1 VTQENSIALRK
12 NLALDFALSST
23 RELIAY
29 NEKQTPTWEIRMT
42 RQSTG
47 SFTASSLTTLIGLFA
62 AGLVAAASSNQ
73 VSAASAEAESARS
86 PSAPVAKSRDHE
98 QWRKA
103 MSHTANERGCFR
115 ADYPE
120 KVWKAVACS
129 VAPLNPHPPR
139 VRTGPAPDAV
149 GNGVDYAA
157 ELAGQLISYGEGSFG
172 TSAILTETDGASD
185 SYSLQL
191 NTNVFTTSACN
202 GVPGCTGWQ
211 QYIFDNNAAGSG
223 TAAVYIQYWLINHPS
238 PCPAGYTFY
247 PGGAGG
253 SGCYKNSTGVA
264 VPVQA
269 LLNLSG
275 LALTGTAVGGGLD
288 QITLFTGTSIYST
301 YGEDTVLNASLGW
314 LSAEFNVFGYSSAG
328 PVATFASG
336 TLLSIETMV
345 SNGVTTVAPTVL
357 NTGYTFESNNLSFAP
372 LGACSVA
379 DPNGPYI
386 WFQESFGATPA
397 STCPVTPISL
407 PAPTVTV
414 TGPTMRAIES
424 FSFSWPSVSGAT
436 YYVMTRNGAEST
448 TTGNSASVGI
458 ACQQTALVQFS
469 SCDAAGCG
477 WPQTVLNAK
486 NTSPCN

>member
-1 VTQENSIALRK
+1 
-12 NLALDFALSST
+12 
-23 RELIAY
+23 
-29 NEKQTPTWEIRMT
+29 MT

-47 SFTASSLTTLIGLFA
+47 SFTASSLTGLVGLFA
-62 AGLVAAASSNQ
+62 AALVAAAASNQ
-73 VSAASAEAESARS
+73 HGAASADVAASTDVPSTRSA
-86 PSAPVAKSRDHE
+86 SAPIAKSRAHE
-98 QWRKA
+98 EWRKT

-120 KVWKAVACS
+120 KVWKAVPCS
-129 VAPLNPHPPR
+129 VAPLIPHPPR

-149 GNGVDYAA
+149 GNTVDYAA
-157 ELAGQLISYGEGSFG
+157 ELGGNLISYGEGSFG
-172 TSAILTETDGASD
+172 TSAIFTETDGAASD

-191 NTNVFTTSACN
+191 NTNLFATSACN
-202 GVPGCTGWQ
+202 GVPGCLGWQ
-211 QYIFDNNAAGSG
+211 QYVFDNNTAGSG
-223 TAAVYIQYWLINHPS
+223 SSGAYIQYWLVNYPS
-238 PCPAGYTFY
+238 PCPASYTFY

-253 SGCYKNSTGVA
+253 SGCFKNSTSVV

-269 LLNLSG
+269 LANLSG

-288 QITLFTGTSIYST
+288 QLTLFTGTTIYST
-301 YGEDTVLNASLGW
+301 FGEDSVLNPSLGW
-314 LSAEFNVFGYSSAG
+314 LSAEFNVFGYSGAA
-328 PVATFASG
+328 PLATFASG
-336 TLLSIETMV
+336 TLLSIETLV

-357 NTGYTFESNNLSFAP
+357 DTGYTFESNNLSLAP

-397 STCPVTPISL
+397 ATCPITPISL

-414 TGPTMRAIES
+414 TGPTFGGIES

-436 YYVMTRNGAEST
+436 YYVMTKNGAEST
-448 TTGNSASVGI
+448 ITGNSASVGI
-458 ACQQTALVQFS
+458 GCRQTVLVQFS

-477 WPQTVLNAK
+477 FPETVLNAK